1 MPEGNY
7 NRPILLSI
15 FAVLQILGG
24 IIAVAVGAF
33 AILGGAISVPVA
45 LPAGLT
51 MVVAGVISLVAG
63 LIMMLVGVALFS
75 GKKWGWW
82 FAVIMTALALIFSL
96 VTLNWIVAVFEAIVL
111 LYLNMKNTKGW
122 FGI

>member
-33 AILGGAISVPVA
+33 ILGGAISVPVA

-82 FAVIMTALALIFSL
+82 FAVIMTALALIFGLISL
-96 VTLNWIVAVFEAIVL
+96 NIVSVIIEAIVL

-122 FGI
+122 FEI